1 MSPFPSSPV
10 RDVLAGMLAMAVAM
24 GIGRFAYTPLVPA
37 MMEALDLSASDAGL
51 IASAN
56 YAGYLI
62 GAVLGAGR
70 WGGGHERTIALTALL
85 ASALLAAAVAMAD
98 TMPAFLLLRFLAGI
112 ASALV
117 MVFSSTIIIA
127 RLALARR
134 MELQGWHFGGV
145 GFGIA
150 CSSLLILV
158 LNTYG
163 ADWRWG
169 WVGAAIL
176 SLAGLAAVALLM
188 ARAPASSA
196 PAAPEPPMP
205 LSGPLLRIILAYG
218 LFGFGYIVTA
228 TFLIAIVRTGGAGQ
242 SFEAVVWMVTGL
254 IGIPSI
260 WLWSRL
266 SPRVGLA
273 GLFALACTVEALG
286 VMASVAIGGYAGPLI
301 AGILMG
307 GTFMAITAIGIQ
319 HARTLAGGASR
330 QVVAWMTASFGT
342 GQIIGPIVAG
352 AVADRTGDFYLASVL
367 AAAVLALAAICALAA
382 RGPRAGA

>member
-1 MSPFPSSPV
+1 MSLRPFSPI

-24 GIGRFAYTPLVPA
+24 GIGRFAYTPLVPG

-62 GAVLGAGR
+62 GAILGAGR

-85 ASALLAAAVAMAD
+85 ASALLAAAMAVAD
-98 TMPAFLLLRFLAGI
+98 TMPVFLILRFLAGL
-112 ASALV
+112 ASAFI

-127 RLALARR
+127 RLAQAGR

-150 CSSLLILV
+150 ISSLMILM
-158 LNTYG
+158 LNTHG

-176 SLAGLAAVALLM
+176 SLAGLCAVALLM
-188 ARAPASSA
+188 VRAPASSA
-196 PAAPEPPMP
+196 SAPPEPPMP
-205 LSGPLLRIILAYG
+205 LSGPLLRLILAYG

-228 TFLIAIVRTGGAGQ
+228 TFLIAIVRTDGAGQ
-242 SFEAVVWMVTGL
+242 SFEAIVWMVTGL
-254 IGIPSI
+254 VGIPSI
-260 WLWSRL
+260 WLWLRL
-266 SPRVGLA
+266 SPYMGLA
-273 GLFALACTVEALG
+273 AIFALACAVEAVG
-286 VMASVAIGGYAGPLI
+286 VMASVTLGGYAGPLI

-319 HARTLAGGASR
+319 HARALAGGASR

-352 AVADRTGDFYLASVL
+352 AVADRTGDFYFASVL
-367 AAAVLALAAICALAA
+367 AALVLALAAVCALAA
-382 RGPRAGA
+382 RRPRSSA